1 MATANPFDPKN
12 SSVTVEYIGN
22 KDNNLFYWTTQFPWV
37 PAYPGGQTTTELSP
51 KGVIKYTDGTSPT
64 AP

>member
-1 MATANPFDPKN
+1 MALGYDPKT

-22 KDNNLFYWTTQFPWV
+22 KLNNVFYWTEQFPWV
-37 PAYPGGQTTTELSP
+37 PAYEGMQTTTELSP

-64 AP
+64 APT